1 MKTTI
6 HKHEKTNTI
15 LVCKNLFFTVAL
27 LLTVW
32 SSSAQEVEN
41 PLHNDLDKL
50 LVDIDTSKIK
60 SGILYERTMQLAN
73 LYNFNSSDS
82 LNTANYKYFK
92 QALLELHNA
101 SKQQKFC
108 KPNVLENRLKTMNS
122 PQEKELVDIGIL
134 NTDFDILSDW
144 GESPYSGVILD
155 TLRKKYVPI
164 PGKQPFYTLHTTVI
178 SPLRN
183 AIQGDYAEFRFHNDN
198 FFSYDSEKNIISLVA
213 EFGDGV
219 SRTVI
224 ENGLFINSKITVNYT
239 TSGLKII
246 KFSVKYR
253 DNTEVVTYGS
263 VYFRS
268 MSQPIAESASCN
280 SNDPLRQDF
289 SITSALDFTGYRT
302 TDPTIK
308 PKFDY
313 RVYYSD
319 GNTAKNL
326 MKPILIIDGFDPE
339 DKRKIEDCDCEQDP
353 ECANRYKGSNGLFD
367 AEKHKSIT
375 DMMVYYEN
383 NNVKYLLKE
392 LRSNGYDVIIV
403 NFPKYQTTNQQNGQL
418 VDIDGGAYYI
428 ESNALALVK
437 LLSQTRQELITNN
450 SPNQVAIIAPSMAG
464 QISRYALSY
473 MEKNNMP
480 HNVYLWV
487 SVDSPHL
494 GANIPLGDQGLIF
507 RLTAFSQAA
516 EEFYNT
522 DLSSPA
528 GQQQLIEF
536 HRPISNGN
544 VSDPLYQNAQTTT
557 QGLSQNRGNS
567 FYQEHY
573 NRQNTNGL
581 PNASGWP
588 QNCRKIAV
596 VNGSLT
602 GSKETQLLNGNP
614 YIPFPSEES
623 LVLNIRGFQRIRLLG
638 TSVGKAHVASLESR
652 FLPKSYNSGIK
663 ISRLHRYT
671 HGDRPVFAGNPNP
684 RGCMDNV
691 PGGYYDAQLQL
702 KNSIL
707 NTDEFANIDLGDWL
721 NINFL
726 GTSGYWD
733 LREFYPIHSFIPS
746 FSAIA
751 HLNPNQNWNNPLN
764 DNLTCPNNKQTPF
777 DSYFGIAKN
786 TPHTSFTKECVD
798 WLLKELDGI
807 PQLPD
812 YPLKAN
818 LLKGAKYICLNSS
831 KEFNFLDACQLPSPV
846 VSWSV
851 TPNLQIQSTTNY
863 TVNVTGIALGLG
875 TITATFANGK
885 TATADVTVANP
896 VFSQFK
902 CKVSSGS
909 SGYGNCHNFLSADP
923 ASMPQLNRE
932 YRIMALF
939 NNLDLASTIDEDWE
953 WEPINENVV
962 INKVKN
968 IAQIGLLDYGPTGVR
983 VRVRICDDEWSEWEE
998 NLFEIRVPDPLLYPA
1013 PGTEPMYRIAP
1024 NPSTSVLNVSLLN
1037 PNKVPLQ
1044 QNQVITGVLYDMM
1057 GVERKTVQI
1066 INNQAQVD
1074 VSDLTAGLYVIHV
1087 FVDNKLETYQVAK
1100 Q

>member
-1 MKTTI
+1 M
-6 HKHEKTNTI
+6 
-15 LVCKNLFFTVAL
+15 KNLFFTVAL

-41 PLHNDLDKL
+41 PFHNDLDKL

-108 KPNVLENRLKTMNS
+108 KPKVLENRLKTMYS

-144 GESPYSGVILD
+144 GESPYSGVKLD
-155 TLRKKYVPI
+155 TLNKKYIPI
-164 PGKQPFYTLHTTVI
+164 EGKQAFYTLHTTII

-183 AIQGDYAEFRFHNDN
+183 AVQGEYIEFRFHNDN
-198 FFSYDSEKNIISLVA
+198 FFSYDSEKNILSLVA

-224 ENGLFINSKITVNYT
+224 ENGLFINSKIIVNYS
-239 TSGLKII
+239 TSGIKII
-246 KFSVKYR
+246 KFSVKYK
-253 DNTEVVTYGS
+253 DNSEVVTYGS
-263 VYFRS
+263 IYYRS
-268 MSQPIAESASCN
+268 LSQPIAESASCN
-280 SNDPLRQDF
+280 SNDNLRQDF
-289 SITSALDFTGYRT
+289 SITAALNFTGYRT
-302 TDPTIK
+302 IDPTIK

-319 GNTAKNL
+319 GNTAKKL

-367 AEKHKSIT
+367 PERHKSIT
-375 DMMVYYEN
+375 DMMIYYEN
-383 NNVKYLLKE
+383 NNVKYLLRE
-392 LRSNGYDVIIV
+392 LRSKGYDVMIV
-403 NFPKYQTTNQQNGQL
+403 NFPNYQTTNLQNGQL

-450 SPNQVAIIAPSMAG
+450 SPNQIAIIAPSMAG

-473 MEKNNMP
+473 MEKNYMP

-494 GANIPLGDQGLIF
+494 GANIPMGDQAL
-507 RLTAFSQAA
+507 LKLVEDFSDEASN
-516 EEFYNT
+516 FYYNE
-522 DLSSPA
+522 LYSPA
-528 GQQQLIEF
+528 AQQQLIEF
-536 HRPISNGN
+536 HS
-544 VSDPLYQNAQTTT
+544 PLSHHVVNQNFLNAQTTT
-557 QGLSQNRGNS
+557 QGMSQNRGNS
-567 FYQEHY
+567 FFQQHY
-573 NRQNTNGL
+573 NNQNTNGL
-581 PNASGWP
+581 PNSDGWP
-588 QNCRKIAV
+588 LNCRKIAV
-596 VNGSLT
+596 INGSLS
-602 GSKETQLLNGNP
+602 GSKDTQLINGQSFA
-614 YIPFPSEES
+614 PFAQDGSM
-623 LVLNIRGFQRIRLLG
+623 VINMRGFQKIRIFGTTLG
-638 TSVGKAHVASLESR
+638 KIHIASLESY
-652 FLPKSYNSGIK
+652 FMPKLGRNGR
-663 ISRLHRYT
+663 ISRFKR
-671 HGDRPVFAGNPNP
+671 GFDDRTTNAPNNNL
-684 RGCMDNV
+684 RGVMDNV
-691 PGGYYDAQLQL
+691 PGGFFNAQEQIVGPTLSRSVL
-702 KNSIL
+702 PGNPIDSSNDL
-707 NTDEFANIDLGDWL
+707 NLTNIFYELSRRIGG
-721 NINFL
+721 NQ
-726 GTSGYWD
+726 WD

-751 HLNPNQNWNNPLN
+751 HLSPNQNWNNPLN
-764 DNLTCPNNKQTPF
+764 DNLTCTNNKQTPF

-812 YPLKAN
+812 YPLKSN
-818 LLKGAKYICLNSS
+818 LLKGPKFICLNSTR
-831 KEFNFLDACQLPSPV
+831 ELNFLDPCQLPSPV
-846 VSWSV
+846 VNWSV
-851 TPNLQIQSTTNY
+851 SPNLQIESSSNY
-863 TVNVTGIALGLG
+863 TVNVTAIALGQG
-875 TITATFANGK
+875 TVTATFANGK
-885 TATADVTVANP
+885 TTTANVTVANP
-896 VFSQFK
+896 VFSNFT

-909 SGYGNCHNFLSADP
+909 SGYGNCHNFIFANP
-923 ASMPQLNRE
+923 VTMPQPNRE
-932 YRIMALF
+932 YKIKANF
-939 NNLDLASTIDEDWE
+939 NNLDLSNTLDEDWE
-953 WEPINENVV
+953 WEPINENIV

-998 NLFEIRVPDPLLYPA
+998 NLFEIRITDPLINPD
-1013 PGTEPMYRIAP
+1013 PGTEPFYRIAP

-1037 PNKVPLQ
+1037 PNKTPLQ
-1044 QNQVITGVLYDMM
+1044 QNQVINGVLFDMM
-1057 GVERKTVQI
+1057 GMQRKTVQI

-1074 VSDLTAGLYVIHV
+1074 VSDLSAGLYVIHV
-1087 FVDNKLETYQVAK
+1087 FVDNKLEIYQVAK